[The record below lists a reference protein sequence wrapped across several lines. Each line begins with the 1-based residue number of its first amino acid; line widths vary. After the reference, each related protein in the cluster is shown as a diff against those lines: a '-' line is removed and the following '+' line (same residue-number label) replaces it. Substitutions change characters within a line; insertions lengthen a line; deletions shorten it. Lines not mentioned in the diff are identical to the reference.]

1 MHSLPEAQG
10 SGPLM
15 PLLGKLQ
22 GSHSATGVPFP
33 FPAGGGGGELEG
45 AVEVVGVDGLTLWAP
60 AGPLP

>member
-1 MHSLPEAQG
+1 
-10 SGPLM
+10 M